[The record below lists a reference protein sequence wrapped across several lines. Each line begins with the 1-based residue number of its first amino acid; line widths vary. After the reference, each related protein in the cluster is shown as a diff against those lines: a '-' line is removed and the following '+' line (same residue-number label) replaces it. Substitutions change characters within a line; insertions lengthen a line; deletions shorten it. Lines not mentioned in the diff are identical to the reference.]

1 MTPTA
6 TAAQKNESAKPP
18 EQLKQEPPRFELPTE
33 KSKPS
38 LSLENM
44 KVCLYGP
51 PKIGKS
57 TLAASIDPDHTIFL
71 ATEPGLGGLEVFES
85 PIGSWRDFREVGAVL
100 AEGNHPF
107 KIAVVDTVDE
117 LVGMCAG
124 HVLEGL
130 AEGNEQEARR
140 FLHASDFDYGKGWDA
155 IKGEFQLRVGRLC
168 SLGMG
173 VIFISHDRENTLT
186 DRVGR
191 ERTVLGP
198 RVGQKGPRTWLL
210 GYVDYIFYLA
220 QEGDERVLHT
230 RPTEN
235 FEAGGRGVELPDP
248 LPVPAPPANPAE
260 PLKAAL
266 EDATKKLQSAGEKKG
281 QGKAS

>member
-1 MTPTA
+1 MTPAA
-6 TAAQKNESAKPP
+6 TDQDAKKDQEKPAEQAPP
-18 EQLKQEPPRFELPTE
+18 QLTLPTE
-33 KSKPS
+33 KSKPT
-38 LSLENM
+38 LSLETM
-44 KVCLYGP
+44 KTLLWGP

-57 TLAASIDPDHTIFL
+57 TLAASLDPDHTIFL
-71 ATEPGLGGLEVFES
+71 STEPGLAGLEVYEQ
-85 PIGSWRDFREVGAVL
+85 PISSWRDFREVGAAL
-100 AEGNHPF
+100 ADGGHDF

-117 LVGMCAG
+117 LVTMCAG

-130 AEGNEQEARR
+130 AEGNEQAARR
-140 FLHASDFDYGKGWDA
+140 FIHASDFEYGKGWDA

-168 SLGMG
+168 SLGLG
-173 VIFISHDRENTLT
+173 VVFISHDRENKLT

-198 RVGQKGPRTWLL
+198 SVGAKGPRSWLL
-210 GYVDYIFYLA
+210 GYVNYIFYLA
-220 QEGDERVLHT
+220 KEGDERVLHT
-230 RPTEN
+230 RPSED
-235 FEAGGRGVELPDP
+235 FEAGGHGDPLPDP